1 MGTRIRYDT
10 FFSNRPNP
18 PGFLAMRHFLISALL
33 LSLLAGC
40 AGTKFGPHRI
50 DVQQGNALDQE
61 NVARLKTGL
70 SRSQVRFLL
79 GTPLLDDPF
88 HNDRWDYVYVFYRA
102 GNLAEQR
109 RISLFFDGD
118 TLVRIEGD
126 MPAAEPVA
134 QGPAP
139 TPSARPGPQAETQA
153 EPVAADAG
161 RAPAPAAATQETAVK
176 ATAAEAPTPAPVAAQ
191 AAAKPVPAK
200 PAAAAI
206 KTAPTAA
213 PTAAPAA
220 SPAPEPVATPTAA
233 TKPASPKRPPM
244 SAATSIVQPLPT
256 PKGAP
261 PYKDPHPVA
270 QLSLQPETDVA
281 HIKPDVMPA
290 FPEPAAVETAKVGVV
305 NEEAV
310 LKALNAW
317 VDAWSRRDDAAY
329 FAAYDPSFIPQGG
342 GSHADWE
349 RRKRMLFE
357 VARNIEVR
365 IESPSVDLAAD
376 GNVTVTFNQFY
387 RSDNYRDAVVKQL
400 RMTERDG
407 RWLIVDEKVLSV
419 LHGARQ

>member
-1 MGTRIRYDT
+1 
-10 FFSNRPNP
+10 
-18 PGFLAMRHFLISALL
+18 
-33 LSLLAGC
+33 
-40 AGTKFGPHRI
+40 
-50 DVQQGNALDQE
+50 
-61 NVARLKTGL
+61 
-70 SRSQVRFLL
+70 
-79 GTPLLDDPF
+79 
-88 HNDRWDYVYVFYRA
+88 
-102 GNLAEQR
+102 
-109 RISLFFDGD
+109 
-118 TLVRIEGD
+118 
-126 MPAAEPVA
+126 
-134 QGPAP
+134 
-139 TPSARPGPQAETQA
+139 
-153 EPVAADAG
+153 
-161 RAPAPAAATQETAVK
+161 
-176 ATAAEAPTPAPVAAQ
+176 
-191 AAAKPVPAK
+191 
-200 PAAAAI
+200 
-206 KTAPTAA
+206 
-213 PTAAPAA
+213 
-220 SPAPEPVATPTAA
+220 
-233 TKPASPKRPPM
+233 M

-270 QLSLQPETDVA
+270 ELSLQPETDVA
-281 HIKPDVMPA
+281 QIKPDVMPA

-317 VDAWSRRDDAAY
+317 VGAWSRRDDAAY

-349 RRKRMLFE
+349 KRKRMLLE

-419 LHGARQ
+419 LHGTRQ